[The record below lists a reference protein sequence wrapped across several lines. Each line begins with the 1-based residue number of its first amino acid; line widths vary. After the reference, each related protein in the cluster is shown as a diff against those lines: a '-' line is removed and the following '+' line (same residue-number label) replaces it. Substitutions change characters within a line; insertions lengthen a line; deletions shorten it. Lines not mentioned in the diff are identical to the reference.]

1 MKPVGNA
8 MLHRRAQEESIAQVR
23 HDVEEKSIAQIH
35 RQVPVSVAQVYAFS
49 RVGSVFRRL
58 LIDYPSDEESEQ
70 EGLCGNGLQE
80 SNKIVLTVDTQ
91 TRQRAVIA
99 TETIEAGVVI
109 GQYLGEI
116 VHVHPVREKREP
128 NNGYLLLMKTAPD
141 RPTAGVR
148 VGIDAETFGGMMR
161 FVNYSCDP
169 VAQLYEVA
177 NGRRHTIVVVKSKRL
192 RCVPPP
198 FSPSATF

>member
-70 EGLCGNGLQE
+70 EELEPALTLAWNSTDLSTAAPSKACVAMGYKRATKSCSQWTPKRGSAPSLQQRRLKLGLSSGNISGKLFM
-80 SNKIVLTVDTQ
+80 SIRNLWW
-91 TRQRAVIA
+91 
-99 TETIEAGVVI
+99 
-109 GQYLGEI
+109 Y
-116 VHVHPVREKREP
+116 
-128 NNGYLLLMKTAPD
+128 
-141 RPTAGVR
+141 
-148 VGIDAETFGGMMR
+148 DA
-161 FVNYSCDP
+161 
-169 VAQLYEVA
+169 
-177 NGRRHTIVVVKSKRL
+177 L
-192 RCVPPP
+192 RKL
-198 FSPSATF
+198 FL